1 MKSNKTACQ
10 FALYKGENDVY
21 HSYYQNSNGTFC
33 RVTTDVKG
41 NKTWINYYTVSE
53 VGTQIYNAALLG
65 YKMVDIKQLSPSKPL
80 AEYIRENALRGDND
94 DC

>member
-21 HSYYQNSNGTFC
+21 HSYYQNADGTFC

-41 NKTWINYYTVSE
+41 KKTWINYFTVSE
-53 VGTQIYNAALLG
+53 VGNQIYNAALLG